1 MSEQQTPETIEE
13 LQARVRALEL
23 EVELARACA
32 ALNDEADELL
42 EKAMKERLSLTRALS
57 LLLPLLCRHS
67 GAEVAFV
74 HTLDEDLQPRDFAC
88 TVDADCKAEG
98 GAAEAVRARFGAA
111 IAPIIAAAE
120 RREEYLEQVE
130 GGSVLGRELDV
141 AGELFGCAALRYA
154 DHLGDAALARA
165 RRLLAVWCEEVDNY
179 LAAIARARHKHRI
192 TRAISDALKH
202 PILDRGIDQAIEEL
216 RRHVDFDDLILVYR
230 HEEDLSGGS
239 LSYKVIKDR
248 VLRYDSSGVPREHG
262 DERVDHDVDR
272 FMREH
277 ALSLILGDDDVVPAH
292 FGLTRYREEVLING
306 VKQEQLVGRLMVA
319 SHRGEFNTFDRDL
332 LERFAD
338 YLRQRIVDF
347 NKEYKRLSLC
357 FPQPTV
363 VQLLAAEDYTE
374 RHLRP
379 RERDVAVM
387 FCDISGFTR
396 VSEQVLR
403 EPALIGELID
413 RWSERA
419 VEIIWETGGVFD
431 KMVGDCVI
439 GLWGPPIFEGDA
451 RASCLGAL
459 EAAERI
465 REFTS
470 TLGKAHGLP
479 QLEGLDPP
487 LGVATG
493 LNYCPLYVGLF
504 GPNEDYTGFSA
515 GMNNTARLQ
524 GLATRDE
531 ILCMDAFVAAL
542 GDDASSRFGDE
553 RSAEVK
559 NVADPLRFYA
569 LEC

>member
-1 MSEQQTPETIEE
+1 MSEQRTPETVEA
-13 LQARVRALEL
+13 LQARVAELEL
-23 EVELARACA
+23 ELELYRACS
-32 ALNDEADELL
+32 ALNDEADEAL
-42 EKAMKERLSLTRALS
+42 EKAMRERLSLTRSFS

-67 GAEVAFV
+67 GAEEAFV
-74 HTLDEDLQPRDFAC
+74 HTLDEDLEPRDFAC
-88 TVDADCKAEG
+88 TLDADCRAEE
-98 GAAEAVRARFGAA
+98 GAVEAVRERFGADT
-111 IAPIIAAAE
+111 APIIAAAE
-120 RREEYLEQVE
+120 RREAYLEQRDDGV
-130 GGSVLGRELDV
+130 VLGRELDV
-141 AGELFGCAALRYA
+141 AGELFGCAALRFA
-154 DHLGDAALARA
+154 RPLDGAALARA

-179 LAAIARARHKHRI
+179 LAAIARARQKHRI

-216 RRHVDFDDLILVYR
+216 RRHVDLDDLILVYR
-230 HEEDLSGGS
+230 HEEDQTGDS
-239 LSYKVIKDR
+239 LNYKVIKDR
-248 VLRYDSSGVPREHG
+248 VLRHDSRGVANQRGDRE
-262 DERVDHDVDR
+262 VDR

-277 ALSLILGDDDVVPAH
+277 ALSLILGNDDAVPAH

-306 VKQEQLVGRLMVA
+306 VKHEQLVGRLMVA
-319 SHRGEFNTFDRDL
+319 SHQGEFNTFNRDL

-363 VQLLAAEDYTE
+363 EELLSSEEYTE

-379 RERDVAVM
+379 REREVAVM

-403 EPALIGELID
+403 EPALIGKLID
-413 RWSERA
+413 RWSARA

-439 GLWGPPIFEGDA
+439 GLWGPPIFEADA
-451 RASCLGAL
+451 RARCLGAL

-465 REFTS
+465 RDFTA
-470 TLGKAHGLP
+470 TLGKAEELP

-493 LNYCPLYVGLF
+493 LNYCPLFVGLF

-531 ILCMDAFVAAL
+531 ILCMDAFVSAL
-542 GDDASSRFGDE
+542 GDDAKGRFSRE

-559 NVADPLRFYA
+559 NVAEPLRFCV
-569 LEC
+569 LES

>member
-1 MSEQQTPETIEE
+1 VSGTTSPELTVEA
-13 LQARVRALEL
+13 LQARVRELEL
-23 EVELARACA
+23 EVELSQACVE
-32 ALNDEADELL
+32 LNDEADELL
-42 EKAMKERLSLTRALS
+42 EQAMRERLSLTRTLKM
-57 LLLPLLCRHS
+57 LLPLLCRHS
-67 GAEVAFV
+67 GARVAFV
-74 HTLDEDLQPRDFAC
+74 HTLDEDLRPRDFAC
-88 TVDADCKAEG
+88 TVDADCQAE
-98 GAAEAVRARFGAA
+98 EAQAGVVSERFGAA
-111 IAPIIAAAE
+111 TAPIVAAAE
-120 RREEYLEQVE
+120 RREEYLELLD
-130 GGSVLGRELDV
+130 GGTVLGRELDV
-141 AGELFGCAALRYA
+141 AGELFGCAALRY
-154 DHLGDAALARA
+154 DDELDGPALARA
-165 RRLLAVWCEEVDNY
+165 RRLLGVWCEEVDNY

-230 HEEDLSGGS
+230 HEEDLVGGS
-239 LSYKVIKDR
+239 LNYKVIKDR
-248 VLRYDSSGVPREHG
+248 VLRHDSRGLG
-262 DERVDHDVDR
+262 QARVDRDVDR
-272 FMREH
+272 FMRQH
-277 ALSLILGDDDVVPAH
+277 ALSLILGQDDAVCAH

-306 VKQEQLVGRLMVA
+306 VKHEQLVGRLMVA
-319 SHRGEFNTFDRDL
+319 SQRGEFNTFDRDL

-347 NKEYKRLSLC
+347 NKEYKRLALC

-363 VQLLAAEDYTE
+363 EQLLSAENYTE
-374 RHLRP
+374 RHLLP

-403 EPALIGELID
+403 EPALIGKLID

-419 VEIIWETGGVFD
+419 VEIIWQTGGVFD

-439 GLWGPPIFEGDA
+439 GLWGPPIFDGDA
-451 RASCLGAL
+451 AACCHGAL
-459 EAAERI
+459 AAAEQI
-465 REFTS
+465 RDFTV
-470 TLGKAHGLP
+470 TLGKADGLP

-493 LNYCPLYVGLF
+493 LNYCPLFVGLF

-531 ILCMDAFVAAL
+531 ILCMDAFVTSL
-542 GDDASSRFGDE
+542 GDDANGRFGDE
-553 RSAEVK
+553 RSATVK
-559 NVADPLRFYA
+559 NVAEPLRFHA
-569 LEC
+569 LR